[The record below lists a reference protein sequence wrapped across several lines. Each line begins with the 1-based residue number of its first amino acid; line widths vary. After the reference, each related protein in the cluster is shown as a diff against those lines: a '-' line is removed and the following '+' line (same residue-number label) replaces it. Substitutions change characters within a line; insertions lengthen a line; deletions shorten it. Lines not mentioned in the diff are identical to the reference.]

1 MKHTALT
8 RQRAVEAITAALQE
22 TLPHLADRAL
32 DGDTDL
38 SLDLGVESMRR
49 AEVLLRVEQRL
60 DVDMEFDAELVG
72 AAVTIDGLA
81 DRIVATC
88 RHDAPARADAAVS
101 RPPERKE

>member
-1 MKHTALT
+1 MKHAALT
-8 RQRAVEAITAALQE
+8 RQSAVEAITTALRE

-32 DGDTDL
+32 DGATDL

-60 DVDMEFDAELVG
+60 GVDIELDAELVG
-72 AAVTIDGLA
+72 AAVTIDDLA

-88 RHDAPARADAAVS
+88 RRDTPAGADAAAS